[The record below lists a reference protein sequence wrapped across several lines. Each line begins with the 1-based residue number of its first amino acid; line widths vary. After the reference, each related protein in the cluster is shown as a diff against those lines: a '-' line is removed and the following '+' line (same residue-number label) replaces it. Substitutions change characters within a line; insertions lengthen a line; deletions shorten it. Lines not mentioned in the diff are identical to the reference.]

1 VQINH
6 RLLATAVLVV
16 AVIAGVLAWRR
27 LRPGFARAAVLALAG
42 AVALQYVLG
51 IATLLAVVPV
61 WLGTL
66 HQSIAV
72 LVLATALALL
82 LPATGEG
89 RDLARHISNGGIF
102 VLFLV
107 NGMRIRRSE
116 IARGIANWR
125 FFGPLM
131 LFVFGAMALA
141 GVGFA
146 SLASGWLPP
155 LVALGFIYLGCLPS
169 TIQSATSYTSLAN
182 GNVALAVVGAALINI
197 AGVFISAPLFALLG
211 GGGADEI
218 GSEAVIRIGLILVL
232 PFVIGQAVQDR
243 VIERVAAQRAR
254 IVWLDRAVIGLA
266 VYVAFSGAVEQGLA
280 RLFTPRDW
288 TLLVALVL
296 MLLAL
301 ALSAA
306 WCVGGALGLPRADRI
321 TFLFAGSQKSVAI
334 GAPLAAILFPS
345 SAAGF
350 VIAPLLLYHLAQL
363 VLAAPLATR
372 LARG

>member
-1 VQINH
+1 MLLP
-6 RLLATAVLVV
+6 RL
-16 AVIAGVLAWRR
+16 
-27 LRPGFARAAVLALAG
+27 
-42 AVALQYVLG
+42 
-51 IATLLAVVPV
+51 TLLKDPM
-61 WLGTL
+61 
-66 HQSIAV
+66 I
-72 LVLATALALL
+72 LVLLVTTTLAFV

-89 RDLARHISNGGIF
+89 REIARHVSNGGIF

-125 FFGPLM
+125 FFAPLM
-131 LFVFGAMALA
+131 LFVFGGMALA
-141 GVGFA
+141 GLGFA
-146 SLASGWLPP
+146 SLAAGVLPP

-169 TIQSATSYTSLAN
+169 TIQSATSYTSLAE

-197 AGVFISAPLFALLG
+197 AGVFVSAPLFALLG
-211 GGGADEI
+211 GGAAGDI

-243 VIERVAAQRAR
+243 VIERIAAQREKIA
-254 IVWLDRAVIGLA
+254 WLDRAVIGLA

-280 RLFTPRDW
+280 SLFAPADW
-288 TLLVALVL
+288 AVLVALVL
-296 MLLAL
+296 VLLAL
-301 ALSAA
+301 ALGLA
-306 WCVGGALGLPRADRI
+306 WGMGGLLGLPRADRI

-334 GAPLAAILFPS
+334 GAPLAAILFPA